1 MNDPKGLFNPEASCF
16 GKSLEKWKTDLPKS
30 KVFHEYQKLS
40 QKMTFDDNPKV
51 IISSMNR

>member
-16 GKSLEKWKTDLPKS
+16 GKSLEKWKAELPKS

-40 QKMTFDDNPKV
+40 SKDDF
-51 IISSMNR
+51 

>member
-1 MNDPKGLFNPEASCF
+1 MNDPYWFNKEPSCF
-16 GKSLEKWKTDLPKS
+16 NKSLDMWKSELPKS

-51 IISSMNR
+51 IISKFNR